1 MFVQNHDILPVVT
14 TPPCIHLR
22 NKAMYVRGVVGDA
35 EHFPEESGA
44 GQCWCN
50 LTQHCL
56 GPDQTYANRQ
66 ACLPTREC
74 YKETY

>member
-1 MFVQNHDILPVVT
+1 MFIQNHDPLPVVA

-50 LTQHCL
+50 LTQHCV

-66 ACLPTREC
+66 LCLPTREC
-74 YKETY
+74 FKETY

>member
-1 MFVQNHDILPVVT
+1 MFIQNHDSLPVVST
-14 TPPCIHLR
+14 APCIHLR

-35 EHFPEESGA
+35 EQFPDETGA

-66 ACLPTREC
+66 VCIPGRDC

>member
-1 MFVQNHDILPVVT
+1 MYIKSHDPLPVVT

-22 NKAMYVRGVVGDA
+22 NKAMYVRGVVGEA

-66 ACLPTREC
+66 LCLPTREC
-74 YKETY
+74 FRETY